1 MSKLVRDADYLTDIQ
16 AAIAKINRY
25 TQGMD
30 LDAFMSSELV
40 QDAVFRN
47 IAIIGE
53 AVSKLSTGL
62 TKIHSDVPWVN
73 IAGMRNRLVHEYSG
87 VNLKLVWNTIQSVIP
102 SFSARIA
109 QIQQAPNDGGGDGTG
124 GGAAG
129 GPPRD
134 TNPPRP

>member
-40 QDAVFRN
+40 QDAVLRN

-53 AVSKLSTGL
+53 AVSKLSNEL
-62 TKIHSDVPWVN
+62 TKMHSDVPWVN
-73 IAGMRNRLVHEYSG
+73 ISGMRNRLVHEYSG

-102 SFSARIA
+102 SFSIRIV
-109 QIQQAPNDGGGDGTG
+109 QIQQALNDGGGDGTG

-134 TNPPRP
+134 TKPTRP

>member
-1 MSKLVRDADYLTDIQ
+1 MPCFA
-16 AAIAKINRY
+16 
-25 TQGMD
+25 
-30 LDAFMSSELV
+30 
-40 QDAVFRN
+40 

-53 AVSKLSTGL
+53 AVSKLSNEL
-62 TKIHSDVPWVN
+62 TKMHSDVPWVN
-73 IAGMRNRLVHEYSG
+73 ISGMRNRLVHEYSG

-109 QIQQAPNDGGGDGTG
+109 QIQQAPNDGGGDGAG

-134 TNPPRP
+134 TKPPRP